1 MLRPR
6 PAPEPNE
13 GFSLPV
19 QRPAFDIGPGE
30 PADIT

>member
-6 PAPEPNE
+6 QTD
-13 GFSLPV
+13 GFSLPS

-30 PADIT
+30 PADIA